1 MSKQSPHRIIQNQF
15 DMILFEEGCFSPLN
29 WLLREGHLD
38 YGDYQKWR
46 KGKSAFLEDH
56 FKTTS
61 TEIIADLLRTQD
73 YATALKLKSFSHAYT
88 STTSQPLHFCR
99 SPANELI
106 FTTVYEPA
114 KDRMQLDLFFDSAP
128 ACTAYDLIR
137 AIIDKRIDDITVLLT
152 KLKTSSPEKHQQFAR
167 LLAFEKTIMHSKE
180 TSDRK
185 ITLLNQVVTPLAFDI
200 LGRFA
205 HDFITPLWHK
215 LSVDIADRHFE
226 AEAPEYHLSFT
237 AFKGYQ
243 WQQVLSSID
252 RERNWIKQPLLL
264 FRYAEACF
272 KLNKE
277 QEGIANWFNLFI
289 LFPETAERLIDD
301 TCHRLMF
308 SDWQYF
314 SELDPEL
321 EPSLFPAWMVMNK
334 PALAK
339 NTVISDRK
347 GNESL
352 QLIANLVCT
361 ANSEINETVIHL
373 RARLQHNSP
382 ALFVHY
388 MRAKDKQDHGSSRNP
403 YS

>member
-1 MSKQSPHRIIQNQF
+1 MSKQTPNPIIRNQF
-15 DMILFEEGCFSPLN
+15 DVILFEEGCFSPLN

-38 YGDYQKWR
+38 YGDYEKWR
-46 KGKSAFLEDH
+46 KGKSAFLEDY
-56 FKTTS
+56 FKKPIA
-61 TEIIADLLRTQD
+61 EIITDLQRTQD
-73 YATALKLKSFSHAYT
+73 YAAALKLESLSHTYT
-88 STTSQPLHFCR
+88 STTSQPLYFSR

-114 KDRMQLDLFFDSAP
+114 KDRVQTDLFFDSAP
-128 ACTAYDLIR
+128 TCTAHDLIR
-137 AIIDKRIDDITVLLT
+137 AIIDKRSHDIAVLLA
-152 KLKTSSPEKHQQFAR
+152 KLKPSSPEKHQQFVR
-167 LLAFEKTIMHSKE
+167 LLAFENKMQSKE
-180 TSDRK
+180 TGVQK
-185 ITLLNQVVTPLAFDI
+185 IALLNQVVTPLAFNI

-205 HDFITPLWHK
+205 HDFLTPLWHK
-215 LSVDIADRHFE
+215 FSVEIADRHFE

-237 AFKGYQ
+237 AFKGFQ

-252 RERNWIKQPLLL
+252 RERDWVKQPLLI

-277 QEGIANWFNLFI
+277 REGIANWFSLFI
-289 LFPETAERLIDD
+289 RYPETAVRLIDN
-301 TCHRLMF
+301 TCNRLMF

-339 NTVISDRK
+339 NTVRSDRK
-347 GNESL
+347 SNESL
-352 QLIANLVCT
+352 QLIEALVCT
-361 ANSEINETVIHL
+361 AHSEIDETVIHL

-388 MRAKDKQDHGSSRNP
+388 MRTKDKQEDGSRKGP
-403 YS
+403 

>member
-1 MSKQSPHRIIQNQF
+1 MSKQTLNHIIRNQF
-15 DMILFEEGCFSPLN
+15 DVILFEEGCFSPLN

-56 FKTTS
+56 FKTPIA
-61 TEIIADLLRTQD
+61 EIITELQRIQD
-73 YATALKLKSFSHAYT
+73 YAAALKLESLSHTYT
-88 STTSQPLHFCR
+88 STAGQPLHFSR

-114 KDRMQLDLFFDSAP
+114 KDRMQTDLFFDSAP
-128 ACTAYDLIR
+128 ACIAHDLIR
-137 AIIDKRIDDITVLLT
+137 AIIDKRSHDITVLLA
-152 KLKTSSPEKHQQFAR
+152 KLKPSSPEKHQQFAR
-167 LLAFEKTIMHSKE
+167 LLAFEKKLQSKE
-180 TSDRK
+180 TGGQK
-185 ITLLNQVVTPLAFDI
+185 IALLNQVVTPLAFNI

-205 HDFITPLWHK
+205 HDFLTPLWHK
-215 LSVDIADRHFE
+215 LSVEIADRYFE

-237 AFKGYQ
+237 AFKGFQ

-252 RERNWIKQPLLL
+252 RERNWIKQPLLI

-277 QEGIANWFNLFI
+277 QEGIANWFSLFI
-289 LFPETAERLIDD
+289 LYPETAVRLIDD
-301 TCHRLMF
+301 TCNRLMF

-321 EPSLFPAWMVMNK
+321 EPSLFPAWMVMDK

-339 NTVISDRK
+339 NAVLSNRK
-347 GNESL
+347 SNESL
-352 QLIANLVCT
+352 QLIEKLVCT
-361 ANSEINETVIHL
+361 TNSEIDETVIHL

-388 MRAKDKQDHGSSRNP
+388 MRAKDKQDHGSGKGS
-403 YS
+403 

>member
-1 MSKQSPHRIIQNQF
+1 
-15 DMILFEEGCFSPLN
+15 
-29 WLLREGHLD
+29 
-38 YGDYQKWR
+38 
-46 KGKSAFLEDH
+46 
-56 FKTTS
+56 
-61 TEIIADLLRTQD
+61 
-73 YATALKLKSFSHAYT
+73 
-88 STTSQPLHFCR
+88 
-99 SPANELI
+99 
-106 FTTVYEPA
+106 
-114 KDRMQLDLFFDSAP
+114 MQLDLFFDSAP

-152 KLKTSSPEKHQQFAR
+152 KLKPSNPQKHQQFAR
-167 LLAFEKTIMHSKE
+167 LLAFEKKIMHSKE
-180 TSDRK
+180 TSNRK
-185 ITLLNQVVTPLAFDI
+185 ITLLNQLVTPLAFDI

-205 HDFITPLWHK
+205 HDFLTPLWDK
-215 LSVDIADRHFE
+215 LSVEIADRHFE

-237 AFKGYQ
+237 SFKGYQ

-289 LFPETAERLIDD
+289 LHPETAVRLIED
-301 TCHRLMF
+301 TCNRLMF

-339 NTVISDRK
+339 NTVLSDRK